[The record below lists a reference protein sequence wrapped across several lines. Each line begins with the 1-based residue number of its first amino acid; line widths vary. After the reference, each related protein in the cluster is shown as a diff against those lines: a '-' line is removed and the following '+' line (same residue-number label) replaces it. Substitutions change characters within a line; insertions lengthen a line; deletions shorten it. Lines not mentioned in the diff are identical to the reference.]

1 LYSLDHHANIID
13 DLRYFTELAF
23 KGTNY
28 HGWQIQS
35 NALSVQ
41 EVFNAA
47 LSTVLRHQIETLGSG
62 RTDTGVHARQLF
74 AHFDS
79 ETALLPADL
88 VTSLNSLLP
97 QDISVIRVF
106 EVSPKAH
113 ARFDATSREYEYHV
127 HFSKD
132 PFYHGLST
140 RINYKPNF
148 EQMNE
153 AAALLPGSGDF
164 SSFSKS
170 RTQVKTNWCTI
181 EFARWE
187 EHGNQW
193 VFRIKANRFLRNMV
207 RAIVGTLLEV
217 GKGELS
223 VSGFL
228 EVIQSANRTR
238 AGMSVPAEGL
248 YLCRVEYPY
257 TLN

>member
-1 LYSLDHHANIID
+1 LDHHANIID

>member
-1 LYSLDHHANIID
+1 LDHNTNIID
-13 DLRYFTELAF
+13 DLRYFAELAF

-47 LSTVLRHQIETLGSG
+47 LSTVLRLQIETLGSG

-74 AHFDS
+74 AHFDCES
-79 ETALLPADL
+79 SFVLADL

-97 QDISVIRVF
+97 PDISVICVF

-113 ARFDATSREYEYHV
+113 ARFDAVSREYEYRI

-132 PFYHGLST
+132 PFYYGLST
-140 RINYKPNF
+140 RLTYKPNF
-148 EQMNE
+148 ERMNE
-153 AAALLPGSGDF
+153 AAALLAGSGDF

-170 RTQVKTNWCTI
+170 RTQVKTNFCTI

-187 EHGNQW
+187 EHEDQW
-193 VFRIKANRFLRNMV
+193 IFRIKANRFLRNMV

-228 EVIQSANRTR
+228 EVIQSANRSR

-248 YLCRVEYPY
+248 YLCCVEYPY
-257 TLN
+257 TLY